1 MANGASVGPPASRA
15 VGTAVDL
22 HIHTVRGAADSD
34 LQPAD
39 LAAEARRIGLAG
51 VNISEHDRAWDT
63 AEFEAFREQ
72 SGLFLSRGMEV
83 STDMGHIIVVGIDRY
98 HTGIRSAR
106 RLREVCDEIGAVMS
120 VAHPFRHFFDPV
132 HFQRDGREPFRMTP
146 QEAAERIPVFQLVD
160 AIEVGNGGNTRRE
173 NEFAYQVAQVLGKP
187 ITGGSDAHSTSG
199 IGVYTTL
206 FAEELRSQ
214 AQMLALMRAGQFTCY
229 EGLNTGAS
237 TPFRPPGSERG

>member
-1 MANGASVGPPASRA
+1 MANGASVGPPASHA

-98 HTGIRSAR
+98 HAGIRSAR

-120 VAHPFRHFFDPV
+120 VAPSLPPLLRPRAFPAGRARAVPNDPPGGGGAHPGVPV
-132 HFQRDGREPFRMTP
+132 GGRDRGGQRRQTHGGRTSSPIRWRRCWANRSR
-146 QEAAERIPVFQLVD
+146 AAPMR
-160 AIEVGNGGNTRRE
+160 TRS
-173 NEFAYQVAQVLGKP
+173 A
-187 ITGGSDAHSTSG
+187 
-199 IGVYTTL
+199 
-206 FAEELRSQ
+206 
-214 AQMLALMRAGQFTCY
+214 AL
-229 EGLNTGAS
+229 AS
-237 TPFRPPGSERG
+237 TPRCSRRSCGARRRCSR